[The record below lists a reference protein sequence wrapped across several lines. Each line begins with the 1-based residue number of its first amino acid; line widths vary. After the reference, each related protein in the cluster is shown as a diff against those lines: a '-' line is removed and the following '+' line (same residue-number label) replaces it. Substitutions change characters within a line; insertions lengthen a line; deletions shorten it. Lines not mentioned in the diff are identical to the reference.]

1 MTLLSW
7 IFGNGA
13 MASLFLMNQ
22 QKNRERM
29 LWCKL
34 CADVFW
40 GAHYFCLG
48 AVGGMIPNVV
58 GIVREGIYLNRR
70 KHKWASSVVWP
81 IIFVIIIFT
90 VGLFSFKSLINILP
104 ITASC
109 CATAVLW
116 LQRPRLTKFVLIFVS
131 SAFLIYDIFVGSY
144 IGIINEMLSISS
156 AIIYFT
162 REAIEKRRDKNE
174 KGIQ

>member
-1 MTLLSW
+1 MNTLSW
-7 IFGNGA
+7 VFGIGA

-22 QKNRERM
+22 QKKRESM
-29 LWCKL
+29 LLFKL
-34 CADVFW
+34 AADVFW
-40 GAHYFCLG
+40 GAHYFCLR
-48 AVGGMIPNVV
+48 AIGGMIPNVV
-58 GIVREGIYLNRR
+58 GIFREVVYLNRR
-70 KHKWASSVVWP
+70 KHRWAESVIWP

-116 LQRPRLTKFVLIFVS
+116 LQRPRLTKLVLIFVS

-144 IGIINEMLSISS
+144 IGILNEVFGITSI
-156 AIIYFT
+156 IIYFT
-162 REAIEKRRDKNE
+162 REAIEKRREKNE
-174 KGIQ
+174 KGVQ